1 MATPTNPFKVI
12 GGGRDQDQEDG
23 DETSPAG
30 EPKIHLGKLKTKSVY
45 LFSDPYEAGIAR
57 LKWYAGTRRY
67 QLSDV
72 LSALFDLA
80 ADHVEELDDYML
92 KYEKARRQNAEQSA
106 S

>member
-23 DETSPAG
+23 DGTPPAG
-30 EPKIHLGKLKTKSVY
+30 EPRINLGKVKTKSVY
-45 LFSDPYEAGIAR
+45 VYTEPYGEGIAR

-67 QLSDV
+67 SLAEV

-80 ADHVEELDDYML
+80 ADNVEELDDYML
-92 KYEKARRQNAEQSA
+92 KYEKARQQNVEQSA